1 MMHDGSAGLAI
12 ADLRVGYGRHAVLR
26 GVTLPMIQPG
36 RLTIVAGPNGA
47 GKSTLLRALAG
58 LVQAAG
64 SIRLDGR
71 EMVGAP
77 ASRRA
82 EGVAFMPQALP
93 PDLTFTVM
101 EAVVYAARAGK
112 PAHGAPAPVQAAAV
126 LDRLGL
132 TALARTRLDRL
143 SGGQRQLTSL
153 AQALV
158 RRPRLLLLDEPLSAL
173 DLRHQHAVLTVL
185 RSLAADGLIVLAVL
199 HDLSLAATW
208 ADRVV
213 LIHGGGVAADGPP
226 ERAVTAATLA
236 EVYGVAATVRRGDD
250 RSTSIVVTGLLDP

>member
-1 MMHDGSAGLAI
+1 
-12 ADLRVGYGRHAVLR
+12 
-26 GVTLPMIQPG
+26 
-36 RLTIVAGPNGA
+36 
-47 GKSTLLRALAG
+47 
-58 LVQAAG
+58 
-64 SIRLDGR
+64 
-71 EMVGAP
+71 
-77 ASRRA
+77 
-82 EGVAFMPQALP
+82 
-93 PDLTFTVM
+93 M
-101 EAVVYAARAGK
+101 EAVIHAARAGK
-112 PAHGAPAPVQAAAV
+112 PAPVQAAAV

-158 RRPRLLLLDEPLSAL
+158 RRRGLLLLDEPLSAL

-185 RSLAADGLIVLAVL
+185 RRLAAYGLIVVAVL

-226 ERAVTAATLA
+226 ERAVIAATLA

-250 RSTSIVVTGLLDP
+250 RSTSIVVTRLLDP